1 VQVRGPVGRCTTAL
15 AIGAL
20 TGLLA
25 ACGGPAPET
34 VAAARAVAPTSTWR
48 SGADGSP
55 VAAPG
60 QTDQAPGALATGAAA
75 PRYDLI
81 LLNGRAVHQD
91 LDQLDPRQGKGYQP
105 LQAFVYVKGRP
116 RASSPVASVKPVCL
130 PEQCEYIPARKAGHA
145 ERYVISVSDG
155 SVVQLSASEDT
166 VVISAR
172 ELGQAK
178 PVTVDVTLTIPGQAP
193 IVKRIVYG
201 TAPG

>member
-1 VQVRGPVGRCTTAL
+1 MGATAAWL
-15 AIGAL
+15 ACGVL
-20 TGLLA
+20 GGLLA
-25 ACGGPAPET
+25 GCGGPTPEAVEQAKAP
-34 VAAARAVAPTSTWR
+34 APVWR
-48 SGADGSP
+48 SGADSSP
-55 VAAPG
+55 VAATALPG
-60 QTDQAPGALATGAAA
+60 PVSQVAGPA

-130 PEQCEYIPARKAGHA
+130 PAQCEYIPPRKAGFA
-145 ERYVISVSDG
+145 ERYVISISDD

-178 PVTVDVTLTIPGQAP
+178 AVTVDVTLTIPGQQP